1 MPESKAN
8 FDFTDAQVLVTGGS
22 NGIGYATACAFRKAG
37 ASVTITGTAD
47 ASSSYDADL
56 SGFAYRQ
63 LELENNDSVEEV
75 ARSLSAL
82 DILVNNAGAS
92 LPGGGNEWEPDVF
105 ERAVRINLT
114 SGYRLT
120 QACLPMLEKS
130 TLPGGAAVVGIAS
143 LTSIFGHPMVPGY
156 GAAKTGLTGLTRAM
170 AVTWADKKIRANA
183 VAAGMVN
190 TRMTSI
196 MQEIPE
202 MNDPILARTPM
213 KRWAEPD
220 EIADGVLFLASDQ
233 ARFITGQTLVID
245 GGFSSLG

>member
-37 ASVTITGTAD
+37 ASVTITGTSD

-92 LPGGGNEWEPDVF
+92 LPGGGNEWEPDAG
-105 ERAVRINLT
+105 EEHPARRCCRR
-114 SGYRLT
+114 GHRLT
-120 QACLPMLEKS
+120 DLDLRAPHGARLWCGQDRIDRPDTRNGRDLGRQEDPCQCGRRRDGEHADDFHHAGD
-130 TLPGGAAVVGIAS
+130 PGDERS
-143 LTSIFGHPMVPGY
+143 DP
-156 GAAKTGLTGLTRAM
+156 RAH
-170 AVTWADKKIRANA
+170 ADEAL
-183 VAAGMVN
+183 G
-190 TRMTSI
+190 
-196 MQEIPE
+196 
-202 MNDPILARTPM
+202 RT
-213 KRWAEPD
+213 
-220 EIADGVLFLASDQ
+220 
-233 ARFITGQTLVID
+233 
-245 GGFSSLG
+245 

>member
-8 FDFTDAQVLVTGGS
+8 FDFKDAQVLVTGGS
-22 NGIGYATACAFRKAG
+22 NGIGYATASSFHKAG
-37 ASVTITGTAD
+37 ASVTITGTATT
-47 ASSSYDADL
+47 AAAYESDL
-56 SGFAYRQ
+56 SEFAYRHMQ
-63 LELENNDSVEEV
+63 LEDNDSIEAV
-75 ARSLSAL
+75 ARSLDGL

-92 LPGGGNEWEPDVF
+92 LPGGGNEWDPDVF

-120 QACLPMLEKS
+120 QACLPLLEKS
-130 TLPGGAAVVGIAS
+130 VLPGGAAIVGIAS

-156 GAAKTGLTGLTRAM
+156 GAAKTGLTGLTRAI
-170 AVTWADKKIRANA
+170 AVTWADKRIRANA
-183 VAAGMVN
+183 IAAGMVN

-213 KRWAEPD
+213 KRWAEPE

>member
-1 MPESKAN
+1 MPESKAR
-8 FDFTDAQVLVTGGS
+8 FDFKDARILVTGGS
-22 NGIGYATACAFRKAG
+22 NGIGLATASAFHAAG
-37 ASVTITGTAD
+37 ASVTITGTAKD
-47 ASSSYDADL
+47 PSSYDADL
-56 SGFAYRQ
+56 SSFAYRQ
-63 LELENNDSVEEV
+63 MELEDNESVSGV
-75 ARSLSAL
+75 AQSLDAL
-82 DILVNNAGAS
+82 DVLVNNAGARR
-92 LPGGGNEWEPDVF
+92 PGGGNEWEPDVF
-105 ERAVRINLT
+105 EQAVRINLT

-120 QACLPMLEKS
+120 QACLPLLEKS
-130 TLPGGAAVVGIAS
+130 ALPGGAAIVGIAS

-190 TRMTSI
+190 TRMTS
-196 MQEIPE
+196 MVQEIPE

-213 KRWAEPD
+213 KRWAQPD